1 VSTRSPARWS
11 VATQTFA
18 LQVGVA
24 VLVVAAG
31 LAGAWVQAQRAGDIE
46 AIARTTAVAETVA
59 ATPAVITAVQQPSP
73 TTTLQPYAER
83 VRVESGTDF
92 VVIMSPEAIRFTHPD
107 PSQIGKKFIGHTA
120 DALAGGTVVED
131 YTGTLGPSLRV
142 VKPILDG
149 GRVVALVSV
158 GIRKSA
164 VGEQVR
170 AQLPGI
176 LLAGLVAAFLS
187 GLGTAL
193 VARRIRRQT
202 HGLGE

>member
-1 VSTRSPARWS
+1 MSTRSPARWS
-11 VATQTFA
+11 VATQTFV

-59 ATPAVITAVQQPSP
+59 ATPAVITAVQKPSP

-142 VKPILDG
+142 V
-149 GRVVALVSV
+149 
-158 GIRKSA
+158 
-164 VGEQVR
+164 
-170 AQLPGI
+170 
-176 LLAGLVAAFLS
+176 
-187 GLGTAL
+187 
-193 VARRIRRQT
+193 
-202 HGLGE
+202 